1 MLLPVMIKLGL
12 DRATF
17 LHGGAKSFFRAA
29 RALGE
34 KKKEEEE
41 EITRYG
47 FGVNELRCVWSY
59 LAGLCR
65 AFGPEIRTKKYNPDM
80 SEIKS
85 TPDKSIIASKTCE
98 FCGDKYGQPPAGV
111 CAMLRTHAPQ

>member
-34 KKKEEEE
+34 KQKEEEI
-41 EITRYG
+41 ITRYG
-47 FGVNELRCVWSY
+47 FGVNELRCVLSY
-59 LAGLCR
+59 LDGLCR
-65 AFGPEIRTKKYNPDM
+65 AFRQKI
-80 SEIKS
+80 
-85 TPDKSIIASKTCE
+85 
-98 FCGDKYGQPPAGV
+98 QPRHVRNKIDAE
-111 CAMLRTHAPQ
+111 